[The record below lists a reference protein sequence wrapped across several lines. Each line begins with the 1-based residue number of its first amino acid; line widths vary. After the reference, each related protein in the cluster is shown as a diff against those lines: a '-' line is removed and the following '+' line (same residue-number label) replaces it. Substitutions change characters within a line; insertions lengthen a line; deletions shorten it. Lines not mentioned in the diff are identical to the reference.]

1 MRELDAIVLA
11 FDHARASQI
20 DCVLA
25 TVVHVEG
32 SSYRKAGARMLIDE
46 YGQMT
51 GAISGG
57 CLEGDALRK
66 ALHALHQ
73 RKNKLITYDT
83 SDESDAVIGAQL
95 GCNGVIEVLFEPIDP
110 TDSDNPIELLRQV
123 IHSTEQQVII
133 SLFDLN
139 KSNSQIGTKLVIDQ
153 SIKCIGNLKNDALK
167 QWMLAET
174 SLVFHQQH
182 SHYGAFPTDDGQQTI
197 FFQLHHPPPHLVL
210 VGAGNDT
217 QILASMA
224 EQLGWKVTVTD
235 GRPSH
240 ANASRFSNSC
250 QVIVS
255 KPEHVL
261 EEVALDER
269 TFFVLISHNY
279 QYDLEVL
286 KLLYDKLEV
295 PYIGILGP
303 KAKYN
308 RMLGDLEVIGIE
320 FTEAQSKRIHAPV
333 GLNIGADTP
342 AEIALSIL
350 AEIQAE
356 LTNTDSQRLR
366 DKDGPIH
373 EKPINGI
380 KATSL

>member
-1 MRELDAIVLA
+1 M
-11 FDHARASQI
+11 
-20 DCVLA
+20 
-25 TVVHVEG
+25 TV
-32 SSYRKAGARMLIDE
+32 SKPS
-46 YGQMT
+46 
-51 GAISGG
+51 
-57 CLEGDALRK
+57 C
-66 ALHALHQ
+66 
-73 RKNKLITYDT
+73 
-83 SDESDAVIGAQL
+83 
-95 GCNGVIEVLFEPIDP
+95 
-110 TDSDNPIELLRQV
+110 
-123 IHSTEQQVII
+123 
-133 SLFDLN
+133 
-139 KSNSQIGTKLVIDQ
+139 
-153 SIKCIGNLKNDALK
+153 
-167 QWMLAET
+167 
-174 SLVFHQQH
+174 
-182 SHYGAFPTDDGQQTI
+182 
-197 FFQLHHPPPHLVL
+197 FQLHHPPPHLVL

-373 EKPINGI
+373 EN
-380 KATSL
+380 TNQWH